1 MKFIALALSALPVV
15 FSAGGSFSYQP
26 DSDKGPLSWGS
37 LDLGPYTVNECGGSA
52 QSGIDVPTSSCDVF
66 DDYIFS
72 VSKLL
77 PICSIVR
84 QLRYT
89 RSMSGEKITALGC
102 CCRSPKRCRRTVY
115 CRNFLRERSTKAISH
130 QQSLFLF
137 TSSGRFL
144 YS

>member
-15 FSAGGSFSYQP
+15 FSAGGGFSYQS

-37 LDLGPYTVNECGGSA
+37 LDLGPDTVNECGGSA

-77 PICSIVR
+77 LICSIVR
-84 QLRYT
+84 QAT
-89 RSMSGEKITALGC
+89 PVHTIH
-102 CCRSPKRCRRTVY
+102 VW
-115 CRNFLRERSTKAISH
+115 
-130 QQSLFLF
+130 
-137 TSSGRFL
+137 
-144 YS
+144 